1 VEYSFRLFNF
11 SRTVIPASLENNE
24 LIIVAAAVLEL
35 LFRQFCV
42 TVTVPS
48 GIKYRFTSIPHISE
62 VIHQNIRFNPT

>member
-24 LIIVAAAVLEL
+24 LIIVAAAVLEAVPAN
-35 LFRQFCV
+35 FCNRYCSV
-42 TVTVPS
+42 R
-48 GIKYRFTSIPHISE
+48 IKYRFTSIPHISE